1 MQTNLY
7 HVIKKGFASKQSMK
21 AGVSLIIVLLFML
34 IATIAATATW
44 KWITSEGKS
53 SASRMLQREAYQS
66 SMAGIENARTWMTFH
81 ANDVG
86 ALIKQ
91 FVEDEN
97 HNPINIDNRLR
108 PLQRAGQNYHVWLT
122 GVNTENSTF
131 KVKIL
136 SSGEA
141 RNDARH
147 TETAIFNVDG
157 LYQVSVP
164 KVVNHAVPN
173 FDYAYYAGG
182 FHSTQVTVT
191 SAAVNGNW
199 NGNPPVVT
207 KNWIVTGNA
216 TLDGNNVNVG
226 GTSCIGG
233 NVTTNNN
240 GFSTTNL
247 YVGGNFTGLLK
258 SATGDAYFEGNA
270 IHGGTGSITIG
281 GNLTVNGK
289 LVTAQDASDRAI
301 NVAGNLCVDEN
312 GTVVSR
318 GTTDVF
324 QVDGNVW
331 MPGNHNLWYGVVNG
345 SGCTCKK
352 YNYSYTCSYKDCECT
367 WQNWGGSGIWGWFG
381 GGWGES
387 YTEACNENAL
397 GSWNKRLVSKS
408 CTTTPYEGE
417 CGQYTSGATINGQY
431 HSITVTANIE
441 SVSQESCNFGDA
453 DLISCTDYTIGTSG
467 DNYSA
472 YEKIFLGSKNT
483 SKVYIKTAYPSTEY
497 ESTLRGT
504 NKTFTEPNQS
514 TGTPRMCDGYNGNCV
529 PGYWTLIGTP
539 AETYSPYISRGD
551 GAADRYY
558 IYYMPSGV
566 KDVDFGT
573 YQDSYWNTEISAY
586 FVNASANN
594 MDTRFTSSHHSQDDN
609 HPVLTSSGYYRYL
622 NHTGT
627 VITGSPYC
635 YLASGKEWR
644 PECNVTPWFKSN
656 GEVVR
661 SFSDAART
669 FKCAEDVR
677 SDCYDLWEETPG
689 TGCEGSNFRI
699 KDPLVMAYESFIGY
713 AQKGCAASINVW
725 PATSTDANH
734 PISFTKMLQDCYD
747 EGKANPQNLYN
758 GFLVVDLTSTD
769 GNYVQESTEL
779 TGKYIIVVEEQLQPG
794 QNGLLN
800 IADGSY
806 VLYYLKKGAKYI
818 QKDAKNSFIYTEG
831 NIGESSGLNLSGS
844 IYAPSVSCARADLKD
859 AVLTYNQTLI
869 QELMNANIICNND
882 NSPCGG
888 ASSSLS
894 SSSTVMSSAS
904 TTDDDIVHNSKDRY
918 FISMAPQLGI
928 TLESQSKSNE
938 ELPPLRQNAEKP
950 DLDASF
956 IVLPRVVFLPND
968 PHGAFEDYI
977 KVLPLNGGAPIVK
990 SSISISCSPVQG
1002 TTGSLPITS
1011 IASKIYTAGSPTLDQ
1026 GNYKCQIGASGYEQ
1040 SVPVWVVVGES
1051 YRSVPAVYFI
1061 PDFQEIEPTGQ
1072 KTVSVFVP
1080 PHDQAIDLNVYCPA
1094 TTPAGWTVTYLE
1106 SNSGTEPNCVFHIDA
1121 NPDGPETIE
1130 LISVSTSNA
1139 AGGSLAFQLMPGE
1152 GYNLSV
1158 PIQSQLYMAAKAT
1171 LNRLEASHSEI
1182 SSYCADHPN
1191 VCPDDIANWPDC
1203 NAGEA
1208 KWVQPSGISFIEDYR
1223 NKSWTIMTGGTGTVR
1238 LVPVSSSCVT
1248 IIPDMTLNVADL
1260 AAGQT
1265 YSLKASAKSSR
1276 RVLTVKFVGD
1286 VGDGLNPIFNIKV
1299 SGRSPVS
1306 CQYTNSSTECTVD
1319 VFSNELVSLYIDK
1332 SLTDNENFSYWKC
1345 KSGSCSTTNYAV
1357 TSATYEPFTVTEDGT
1372 VVEVHFGEQ
1381 DKHCF
1386 FDEFRN
1392 ADVVCS
1398 NLAASL
1404 QKYCIDYCGDDP
1416 STNSCESAGAT
1427 GQVFSNAKWHLVK
1440 GLIGDV
1446 QYDSYSGAVSVNKN
1460 ADVTVMSTVDA
1471 GRSGT
1476 LKAVVQIP
1484 RLGSSNGTADSKIRN
1499 TGFLLRSDASATRYL
1514 MLNVFADHQNR
1525 VAAQVCPVN
1534 GSAVNGSC
1542 LTDVLT
1548 RNSSSLHVSQ
1558 SNMMMVM
1565 ATITRS
1571 DELTVSAYEGNYYGS
1586 PNVYSKTF
1594 DLSKLSMSENQADE
1608 YVGYRIA
1615 NADFKLYGI
1624 GWLSEEYAQ
1633 ECHETPPMV
1642 KCSFAA
1648 RAVDGIVPI
1657 GEAVEP
1663 WVGHSGWFDSREYS
1677 CETKYYYYNGTDACG
1692 GSSNTSVSCP
1702 SQGYTFDQSGTG
1714 KHGYNDDESGEM
1726 IKTAKAGIHCSL
1738 NGAAGLW
1745 AADPE
1750 DANTGESNR
1759 AHCGSFWTGEF
1770 SECREHRSL
1779 STGEVL
1785 LSYSGAEQTI
1795 AFDMANLRAASL
1807 IVTMDNPENSNV
1819 EVWLSSSEDWYGGEL
1834 HSSPSV
1840 SVSGNRVELDVVDL
1854 FSGGAGGFNP
1864 EKVVQV
1870 GFLNKGPGSVTIKTV
1885 NSICSKVVGVA
1896 NCSAKLEGNHW
1907 NIQAKIINIDDVT
1920 HYEVTGS
1927 RNDPGPA
1934 HDDETLSPLSQ
1945 TANDVAQNDGVVN
1958 FTYLMD
1964 PPKPGDYSFAVS
1976 VSPDN
1981 GTTKYST
1988 DCTVE
1993 SKVHEVT
2000 CTTGLTVN
2008 SIPLGVES
2016 PVFNFKLEHCPPTGC
2031 GGYIVKLGSTTVT
2044 NGEGSCP
2051 GAGVG
2056 HEKCEVSLGGPEQNA
2071 VGTYTYSVTSTSDPV
2086 RFTCEA
2092 RSFTVEAASSTSTE
2106 SSASVEDFE
2115 VDCGPIVDQTGNLGA
2130 NIFVTPHS
2138 VSGCSNGDCS
2148 YDIKLGETS
2157 VLSGVQSNYS
2167 GGRISF
2173 TGASSAGKKDY
2184 VLTIYSPTSA
2194 SSESCNFS
2202 VTYSSESSGGTATCN
2217 WNYGGSDATNL
2228 YPGISNN
2235 LKLIISDNSL
2245 SEQSVKLKCTGT
2257 TVEKTQNCKN
2267 CEITQVPT
2275 PSIPG
2280 TYACTVKTT
2289 SDNTLVCSP
2298 TLNVVAPFTCS
2309 TSPSGPVTSG
2319 TSVTLSVATASGYGA
2334 TFGNCGFYNGSNC
2347 DGDCNGSLSETSKT
2361 FNITSATTLKY
2372 KCNNVQ
2378 NSSYNE
2384 CSVDIAL
2391 QAPANISTAACNQL
2405 RQGAKAGDDFVIRPT
2420 VENCAGN
2427 CSYTIT
2433 GEGANVSGSGWT
2445 SGTAMNSFTHA
2456 VADDSIS
2463 YTLEVWNTYNTSH
2476 ATCSFKVKYGNATP
2490 VPVVYKNY
2498 SSYKAGNTYELTLAG
2513 GNVFRCTF
2521 TTANAFT
2528 IGTFNGSTFSANA
2541 YSGGHATVANPG
2553 EGKKVTFIVSNDD
2566 NGSLQCATDW

>member
-66 SMAGIENARTWMTFH
+66 SMAGIENARSWMTFH

-141 RNDARH
+141 RNDTRH

-157 LYQVSVP
+157 LYQVTVP
-164 KVVNHAVPN
+164 KVVNHAVPD

-216 TLDGNNVNVG
+216 TLDGDNVNVG

-258 SATGDAYFEGNA
+258 NATGDAYFEGNA

-312 GTVVSR
+312 GSVISR

-345 SGCTCKK
+345 TGCTCKK
-352 YNYSYTCSYKDCECT
+352 FNYSYTCSYKDCECT

-725 PATSTDANH
+725 PVTSTDADH

-831 NIGESSGLNLSGS
+831 NIGKSSGLNLSGS

-859 AVLTYNQTLI
+859 AVLTYNQTLV

-904 TTDDDIVHNSKDRY
+904 TTDDDIAHNSKDRY

-1571 DELTVSAYEGNYYGS
+1571 DELTVSAYEDNYYGS

-2008 SIPLGVES
+2008 SIQLGVES

-2115 VDCGPIVDQTGNLGA
+2115 VDCGPIVDQTGENLGA
-2130 NIFVTPHS
+2130 NISVTPHS

-2167 GGRISF
+2167 GGEISF

-2202 VTYSSESSGGTATCN
+2202 VTYSSESSGDVFTCTYSANVAGGIDNQNLSASNVPKGQYDLYIDDEIKKTAVWNDDNGNAPSFNFKTPSTLGSHTYKVTKTGETATQCH
-2217 WNYGGSDATNL
+2217 GSFSVVNPIACSIKNEVQL
-2228 YPGISNN
+2228 N
-2235 LKLIISDNSL
+2235 
-2245 SEQSVKLKCTGT
+2245 EQNTFEVSAVTGFS
-2257 TVEKTQNCKN
+2257 C
-2267 CEITQVPT
+2267 
-2275 PSIPG
+2275 
-2280 TYACTVKTT
+2280 
-2289 SDNTLVCSP
+2289 
-2298 TLNVVAPFTCS
+2298 
-2309 TSPSGPVTSG
+2309 
-2319 TSVTLSVATASGYGA
+2319 
-2334 TFGNCGFYNGSNC
+2334 SNC
-2347 DGDCNGSLSETSKT
+2347 TYTNVDCGSGGCGGLGVGNKT
-2361 FNITSATTLKY
+2361 FTLTNNQPKEL
-2372 KCNNVQ
+2372 KVSCQCNPGNVI
-2378 NSSYNE
+2378 SE
-2384 CSVDIAL
+2384 CSKIAAVKAAPDIDCDAL
-2391 QAPANISTAACNQL
+2391 KTAAANG
-2405 RQGAKAGDDFVIRPT
+2405 GAGIGLVIRPT
-2420 VENCAGN
+2420 VVGCAGN
-2427 CSYTIT
+2427 CSYTI
-2433 GEGANVSGSGWT
+2433 EGGSTNIIHSTADWT
-2445 SGTAMNSFTHA
+2445 SGTAMTALNSESA
-2456 VADDSIS
+2456 SITPVS
-2463 YTLEVWNTYNTSH
+2463 YTLTVTNDVAPYTSSC
-2476 ATCSFKVKYGNATP
+2476 TFSTKYSSVTP
-2490 VPVVYKNY
+2490 VTVVYGTY
-2498 SSYKAGNTYELTLAG
+2498 RSYEAGKTYELTLAG
-2513 GNVFRCTF
+2513 GGVFRCTF

-2541 YSGGHATVANPG
+2541 DSGGHATVANPG
-2553 EGKKVTFIVSNDD
+2553 EAKKVIFTVSNDD
-2566 NGSLQCATDW
+2566 NESLQCATDW